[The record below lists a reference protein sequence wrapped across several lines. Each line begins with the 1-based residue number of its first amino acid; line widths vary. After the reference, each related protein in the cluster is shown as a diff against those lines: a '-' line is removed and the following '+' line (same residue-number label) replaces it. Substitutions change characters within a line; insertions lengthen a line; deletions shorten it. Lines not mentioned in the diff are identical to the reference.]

1 LILKICRIF
10 VYIIFR
16 IYKYIVYTIMKIS
29 KELLKGSLKSIVLK
43 LLSEN
48 NRMYG
53 YEITQKV
60 ETLSNGAIK
69 LTYGALYP
77 ILHKLESDGHVQTET
92 EIVNNRTRVYYMLTE
107 KGNSTA
113 KEKVIELE
121 EFINIIRILL
131 NPNLALELC
140 KG

>member
-1 LILKICRIF
+1 
-10 VYIIFR
+10 
-16 IYKYIVYTIMKIS
+16 
-29 KELLKGSLKSIVLK
+29 
-43 LLSEN
+43 
-48 NRMYG
+48 
-53 YEITQKV
+53 
-60 ETLSNGAIK
+60 
-69 LTYGALYP
+69 
-77 ILHKLESDGHVQTET
+77 
-92 EIVNNRTRVYYMLTE
+92 MLTE